1 MAKKNKKLSSRKTSI
16 AKQISI
22 VILFVVLI
30 LIGGLLFFT
39 SSVVKTQTQSSY
51 YEMAGVIVT
60 SRAEKLNKWLEIYV
74 NDLKT
79 FSESDI
85 AKTGTT
91 AQIAAWLQN
100 HADLQNEDY
109 DDFFFADAEAKPYRT
124 NGVTG
129 QEGELRNKDYHH
141 AAMFNDEK
149 IYIGKIA
156 VSEKSG
162 KYVLPVTRAVVDS
175 NKQIKGYFTGMLD
188 MEQISN
194 EIASYK
200 MGETGYFFLTD
211 RSNIIIAHKN
221 PEMISQD
228 LNQYP
233 EIALQAKLA
242 KENMI
247 DWDYVESEV
256 DGVPCVTFIAPIR
269 SLHCTIGY
277 TIALAEV
284 HQATKRTQLVV
295 TVAGAIIGAIIF
307 LIFLFVVN
315 AIINRLNKVTELVD
329 ELSTGEADLTVTLK
343 TTRNDEIGQLVASVN
358 KFLAKFH
365 SIMKNIKDS
374 EQNLQQA
381 GDILSNEMLN
391 TTTTISQMS
400 NNIGLVHNQVQ
411 SQGAS
416 ISNSAAAMTEITK
429 NIESLD
435 RMIQGQA
442 AAVTE
447 ASAAVQQMIS
457 NISSVDKSIIKMVND
472 FSSLEIDAKNG
483 IEKNSSVYDL
493 IQKISDQSVT
503 MVDANETIQNI
514 AKQTNLLA
522 MNAAIEAAHA
532 GEAGKG
538 FSVVADEI
546 RKLAETSSEQ
556 SNSISRELTGIQNG
570 ISQVVAAS
578 SESEKSFQAVSE
590 RINQTGTLMA
600 QIRNAMEEQQIGSQ
614 QILQTLQTMND
625 STSQVRGAASEM
637 SQGSAAIMNDVSSIQ
652 SSMSNIEAA
661 VGEINEGTGYVTE
674 TTDKLKGISSSLTDA
689 IGRIRK
695 DVDLFK
701 V

>member
-1 MAKKNKKLSSRKTSI
+1 M
-16 AKQISI
+16 
-22 VILFVVLI
+22 
-30 LIGGLLFFT
+30 
-39 SSVVKTQTQSSY
+39 
-51 YEMAGVIVT
+51 
-60 SRAEKLNKWLEIYV
+60 
-74 NDLKT
+74 
-79 FSESDI
+79 
-85 AKTGTT
+85 
-91 AQIAAWLQN
+91 
-100 HADLQNEDY
+100 
-109 DDFFFADAEAKPYRT
+109 
-124 NGVTG
+124 
-129 QEGELRNKDYHH
+129 
-141 AAMFNDEK
+141 
-149 IYIGKIA
+149 
-156 VSEKSG
+156 
-162 KYVLPVTRAVVDS
+162 
-175 NKQIKGYFTGMLD
+175 
-188 MEQISN
+188 
-194 EIASYK
+194 
-200 MGETGYFFLTD
+200 
-211 RSNIIIAHKN
+211 
-221 PEMISQD
+221 
-228 LNQYP
+228 
-233 EIALQAKLA
+233 
-242 KENMI
+242 
-247 DWDYVESEV
+247 
-256 DGVPCVTFIAPIR
+256 
-269 SLHCTIGY
+269 
-277 TIALAEV
+277 
-284 HQATKRTQLVV
+284 
-295 TVAGAIIGAIIF
+295 
-307 LIFLFVVN
+307 
-315 AIINRLNKVTELVD
+315 
-329 ELSTGEADLTVTLK
+329 TVTLK
-343 TTRNDEIGQLVASVN
+343 IARNDEIGQLVASVN
-358 KFLAKFH
+358 KFLEKFH

-381 GDILSNEMLN
+381 GVILSNEMIN

-457 NISSVDKSIIKMVND
+457 NIASVDKSIIKMVND
-472 FSSLEIDAKNG
+472 FSNLEMDAKNG

-546 RKLAETSSEQ
+546 RKLAETSAEQ
-556 SNSISRELTGIQNG
+556 SNSISHELTGIQNG
-570 ISQVVAAS
+570 IAQVVAAS

-637 SQGSAAIMNDVSSIQ
+637 SQGGAAIMNDVSSIQ
-652 SSMSNIEAA
+652 TSMSNIESA
-661 VGEINEGTGYVTE
+661 VSEINEGTNYVTE